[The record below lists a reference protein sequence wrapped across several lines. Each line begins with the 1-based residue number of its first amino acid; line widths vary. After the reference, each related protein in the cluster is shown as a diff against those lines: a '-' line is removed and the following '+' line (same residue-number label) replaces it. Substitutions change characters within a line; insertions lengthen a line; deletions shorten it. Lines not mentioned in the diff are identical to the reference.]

1 MTATEFWASDGMRFY
16 LQDTTG
22 GKELSAANT
31 LAVATIALHQQPS
44 SFFASPNPI
53 PNSAG
58 FALGGTSLQ
67 WDLPSAASLEVH
79 VLAPDGPLFA
89 AGGPSGSAATGPW
102 VTNAM
107 PFYLQDAASADK
119 LSAAATLATLNVYLQ
134 GQPNSFRATPNPVL
148 VPVTGTSLGVT
159 TLQWSAPTATSVE
172 VHVSAPNGTLF
183 AAGGS
188 SGTAPTGQW
197 VSDGTTFY
205 LQDTSGGKPLTA
217 GNTLAVVLVN
227 VQPGP

>member
-1 MTATEFWASDGMRFY
+1 MRFY

-22 GKELSAANT
+22 GKELSASNT
-31 LAVATIALHQQPS
+31 LAVATITLRQQPS

-53 PNSAG
+53 QNTGSE
-58 FALGGTSLQ
+58 LGETTIQ
-67 WDLPSAASLEVH
+67 WDLPTAASLEVH

-89 AGGPSGSAATGPW
+89 EGGPTGSAATGPW

-107 PFYLQDAASADK
+107 PFYLQDAGSADK
-119 LSAAATLATLNVYLQ
+119 LSPDATLAMLNVYLQ
-134 GQPNSFRATPNPVL
+134 SHSSSFRATPNPVL
-148 VPVTGTSLGVT
+148 VPVVGTALGET
-159 TLQWSAPTATSVE
+159 TLQWSAPGATSVE

-188 SGTAPTGQW
+188 SGGAVTGQW
-197 VSDGTTFY
+197 VSDGATFY

-217 GNTLAVVLVN
+217 GNTLAVVLVH